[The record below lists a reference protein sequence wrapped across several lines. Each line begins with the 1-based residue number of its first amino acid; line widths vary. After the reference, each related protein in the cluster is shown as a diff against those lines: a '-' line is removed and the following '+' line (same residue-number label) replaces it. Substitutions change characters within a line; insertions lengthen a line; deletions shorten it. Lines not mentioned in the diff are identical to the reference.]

1 MRAKV
6 LLTKAATRAK
16 VLAGIRAAARRLK
29 KGDLF
34 LLTYS
39 GHGGQVPDVT
49 GEEADSRDETWCL
62 FDGEL
67 IDDELYFALSRFAAG
82 RPDPRAVGQLPQWDR
97 DASTRE
103 CGRRPH
109 AALPDD
115 ASRQWLTPPIG
126 SISASTTDCSGRSPR
141 RRWRVRACDPDSV
154 LSQLLVKPRLD
165 ADRGKVPCRVD
176 PHLGM
181 PGQPDVDGRRSQR
194 RIHRS
199 PARRLG

>member
-1 MRAKV
+1 MSAKV
-6 LLTKAATRAK
+6 LLTKAATRAR

-39 GHGGQVPDVT
+39 GHGGQMPDVT

-67 IDDELYFALSRFAAG
+67 IDDELYFELSRQRAVAAG
-82 RPDPRAVGQLPQWDR
+82 RQ
-97 DASTRE
+97 S
-103 CGRRPH
+103 
-109 AALPDD
+109 AAG
-115 ASRQWLTPPIG
+115 TN
-126 SISASTTDCSGRSPR
+126 
-141 RRWRVRACDPDSV
+141 
-154 LSQLLVKPRLD
+154 
-165 ADRGKVPCRVD
+165 RGKVPCYVD

-181 PGQPDVDGRRSQR
+181 PGQPDVDGWRSER

-199 PARRLG
+199 PAPRLG